1 MTGKDTSGESPKD
14 FNECVSKGELKQLV
28 KDQRTYMDEKFKELM
43 QNITNLGT
51 RIEHVEQRSPPWQHR
66 RQPHDGDEEEDEDV
80 DLDDDARD
88 ADHLRR
94 NRQGMGGNQNHGNND
109 PFAKAKFSM
118 IPFAGN
124 ADPEAYLDWELAV
137 DQNLNPT

>member
-51 RIEHVEQRSPPWQHR
+51 RIEHVEQRPPRRPHQ
-66 RQPHDGDEEEDEDV
+66 RQPHDGDEDDDEDA
-80 DLDDDARD
+80 DLDDDAHD
-88 ADHLRR
+88 AAHLRR
-94 NRQGMGGNQNHGNND
+94 NH
-109 PFAKAKFSM
+109 
-118 IPFAGN
+118 
-124 ADPEAYLDWELAV
+124 
-137 DQNLNPT
+137 

>member
-1 MTGKDTSGESPKD
+1 MRSING
-14 FNECVSKGELKQLV
+14 LV
-28 KDQRTYMDEKFKELM
+28 
-43 QNITNLGT
+43 T
-51 RIEHVEQRSPPWQHR
+51 RIEHVEQQPPPRRHR
-66 RQPHDGDEEEDEDV
+66 LQPHDGDEEEDEDV

-88 ADHLRR
+88 ADRLRR